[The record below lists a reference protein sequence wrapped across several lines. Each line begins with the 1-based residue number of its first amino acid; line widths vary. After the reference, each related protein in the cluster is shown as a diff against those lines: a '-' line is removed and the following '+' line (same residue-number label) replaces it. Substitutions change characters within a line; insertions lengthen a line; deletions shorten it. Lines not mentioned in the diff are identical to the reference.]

1 MNGTSESVFFLK
13 QKTAYVSHIRYW
25 SSDVCS
31 SDLAA
36 KIAVGTG
43 EDHDFGR
50 GRVHYRAKRV
60 AQLRIAGEGQRILAL
75 GPIEGDRGDAG
86 LESPA
91 EMLRGEVV
99 GRHWSSAIESL
110 SLPSKQ

>member
-1 MNGTSESVFFLK
+1 MRTSD
-13 QKTAYVSHIRYW
+13 W
-25 SSDVCS
+25 SSDLCS
-31 SDLAA
+31 SDLDFMNVAAAA

-43 EDHDFGR
+43 EDHDFDR